1 MSILQ
6 EINILEDNKPAKF
19 CQQNYMDMLTSSENN
34 QSFYSIADFFLSFYN
49 VKWAKR
55 FISRGNIQ
63 RFVAPD
69 RSKMISLQDSDDVAV
84 DLFFPPLVAILFPPT
99 LYFVV
104 FKIMFSF
111 LFF

>member
-1 MSILQ
+1 MSTLQ
-6 EINILEDNKPAKF
+6 EINILEDNKPAQF

-34 QSFYSIADFFLSFYN
+34 QSFYSIADFFFAFYN
-49 VKWAKR
+49 VLKVSETFHFKR
-55 FISRGNIQ
+55 KNPTF
-63 RFVAPD
+63 P
-69 RSKMISLQDSDDVAV
+69 DDVAV
-84 DLFFPPLVAILFPPT
+84 DLFLPPLVALLFPPT